1 MSTNSHAATFK
12 LKFKSFGR
20 KTKIPFQ
27 KVGKAFKKKKSGH
40 HDETRAPPAG
50 NPLMS
55 PQPQKRAGTI
65 TLRDGSEYVCEIEP
79 VLERRTTEE
88 NNIQIQMA
96 ACNAVA
102 DGHVNPLRS
111 HPITSG
117 PGAKEKAAANKKRAE
132 MQAKKNQME
141 WNLKMRKDREKIQ
154 AEGMSTNFEPR
165 TTSNTRLTFN
175 RRSSRQR
182 RLQ

>member
-1 MSTNSHAATFK
+1 MSTDSHAATFK

-40 HDETRAPPAG
+40 QDETPEPPAG
-50 NPLMS
+50 NPLMRL
-55 PQPQKRAGTI
+55 QPQQRAGSI
-65 TLRDGSEYVCEIEP
+65 TLRDGSEYVCATEP
-79 VLERRTTEE
+79 VPLRQTTEGD
-88 NNIQIQMA
+88 NIHMA
-96 ACNAVA
+96 AYNAVA
-102 DGHVNPLRS
+102 DGHPNPLRS

-117 PGAKEKAAANKKRAE
+117 PGAKEKAAADKKRAE
-132 MQAKKNQME
+132 MEAKKSQME
-141 WNLKMRKDREKIQ
+141 RNLKRRKDREKIQ
-154 AEGMSTNFEPR
+154 AEGMFTILEPR
-165 TTSNTRLTFN
+165 TKTIARLTFN